1 MTRAPHNKKAVLM
14 IAYTNYR
21 SDPRVIRE
29 AEAALCGGFNV
40 DFIALRR
47 AGEPDEE
54 TIQGVRVIH
63 LDQYRYRGGGWLRYM
78 LSYFEFFVRCFFKT
92 TFLYL
97 NRRYAVVHVNNMP
110 DFFVF
115 CTLVPKLMGAKVL
128 LDIHDPMPD
137 TFASKF
143 KRGEKSFVYKLLL
156 WQERLSAWYA
166 DRILTVNDPLKEHV
180 LARHGLPLD
189 SIHII
194 ANFADEQ
201 LFQLREDYRVDGK
214 LRLVFHGTIL
224 ERYGLHDLM
233 IALSKVRH
241 RDKIHV
247 KFIGEGD
254 FAARLHEMIA
264 SLNLGDTVE
273 FVNRVYPL
281 QEIPRVLADSNLGLV
296 PVETTS
302 ITNYALPL
310 KLLEYIS
317 LGIPVITVR
326 SAAIGYYFDDD
337 DCLFYRPEDPGSLP
351 ALIDRLAEDPN
362 ILLHYRERAVAL
374 REKFLWGNEKK
385 KYIALLRELSNV
397 PQEEPALVS
406 VP

>member
-1 MTRAPHNKKAVLM
+1 MTRATNRKPAVLM

-29 AEAALCGGFNV
+29 AEAALGAGFAV

-47 AGEPDEE
+47 AGEPNEE
-54 TIQGVRVIH
+54 IIRGVRLIH
-63 LDQYRYRGGGWLRYM
+63 LQQSRYRGGGWLRYM
-78 LSYFEFFVRCFFKT
+78 ISYFEFFVRCFFKT
-92 TFLYL
+92 TFLFL
-97 NRRYAVVHVNNMP
+97 KHRYGVVHVNNMP

-115 CTLVPKLMGAKVL
+115 CTLVPKLMGAKIM

-180 LARHGLPLD
+180 LARHGLPMD

-224 ERYGLHDLM
+224 ERYGLHNLM
-233 IALSKVRH
+233 VALSKVRH

-273 FVNRVYPL
+273 FVNRVFPL

-337 DCLFYRPEDPGSLP
+337 DCLFYRPEDPASLP
-351 ALIDRLAEDPN
+351 ALLDRLAENPD
-362 ILLHYRERAVAL
+362 ILLRYRERAVAL
-374 REKFLWGNEKK
+374 RDKFLWGNEKK

-397 PQEEPALVS
+397 PEEVPALVF